1 MMRDQG
7 YNVITGQKS
16 QMFDDDQLRTTT
28 AIVRSSP
35 LPLYYQLKRILLR
48 HIQDGHIIPG
58 EAIASET
65 ELQERYGVS
74 RITVRRALG
83 DLASEGYISRQPGR
97 GTFVLQPKLQDR
109 SERLGGFS
117 DNLSAQGFE
126 VEWQILQYGMRP
138 APSSVARKLGVD
150 ESQPLL
156 YFQRLVYADCE
167 PIMLAT
173 VYVNVGEGIT
183 FTREELDSDSIYLL
197 LERKYGIVVHR
208 ADRTIEATL
217 ALEEEAQLLH
227 IKPNTPMLLVRFV
240 AYGQQ
245 GQRVAFVKALY
256 RGDRYKYYHTIT
268 R

>member
-1 MMRDQG
+1 MLS
-7 YNVITGQKS
+7 N
-16 QMFDDDQLRTTT
+16 DDQVGTIH
-28 AIVRSSP
+28 AIDRSSP

-48 HIQDGHIIPG
+48 CIQDGYIIPG
-58 EAIASET
+58 EAISSET

-117 DNLSAQGFE
+117 ESLSAQGFE
-126 VEWQILQYGMRP
+126 VEWQILQYEMRP

-156 YFQRLVYADCE
+156 YFRRLVYADSE

-173 VYVNVGEGIT
+173 VYINVGEGIT
-183 FTREELDSDSIYLL
+183 FTREELDTDSIYPL
-197 LERKYGIVVHR
+197 LERKYNIVVCR
-208 ADRTIEATL
+208 ADRTIEATIV
-217 ALEEEAQLLH
+217 LEDEAQLLRV
-227 IKPNTPMLLVRFV
+227 KANTPMLLIRFV
-240 AYGQQ
+240 IYGHQGQQ
-245 GQRVAFVKALY
+245 VAFVKALY